1 MQKYRQYL
9 KSKVGDLKALFYF
22 SWSEEEKSEKDQGDI

>member
-9 KSKVGDLKALFYF
+9 KSKVGDLKALFKMF
-22 SWSEEEKSEKDQGDI
+22 F